1 MAAADVPKWGF
12 GQEPIKMS
20 MEFNLATPCSH
31 TRQPAWE
38 RVSTQ
43 SHPATGKTMKIMKR
57 VGLPTER
64 RAVPKPSAV
73 FLPPVVPSR
82 TREDIGLDQLSA
94 RKARRGDSFVPAF
107 GETDVCGKPDSRA
120 QCYSSELQAKV
131 NVANNFL
138 ATASGPTFQDIKAAR
153 RGIRQISPRKRP
165 ADISD
170 NIDTPVHMARV
181 GGNKLTIFH
190 SLRPIISR
198 ALQSGKHEIDLATAS
213 VAEFAHFMRRLRRNP
228 RKYIAAAGVPDLSA
242 IQDESEPES
251 PTVVRQPKIKAES
264 RSPQKRIARLA
275 QPFKKGANR
284 LADGFVQLMPGPIH
298 KADPSPHKS
307 TAAPSSPVPSSPLMH
322 STSPMLP
329 IIKPARIDSSPVFE
343 SAGTAEENEFSESH
357 ALDSSPTRPGRT
369 FCVPSEFDSSSVDEN
384 TQCPPETP
392 TKPTSPVNYSR
403 PVAPT
408 PSQWNRAEPST
419 PFTPKPQ
426 SAGPTTP
433 SQTSSPIGLAS
444 LYLPSTPKLPQST
457 YDSPSRVGS
466 FEFGKA
472 SPFQGDISWMN
483 SSVQTSEPKRIK
495 SVNQGRRRQ
504 SEPLFRKYLDSQAR
518 RRSSSPQKVRYQDE
532 DTFRDVISIASLFDS
547 IVTTPAKTATSTPSV
562 DETTV
567 VVETAINETISSDTN
582 AGNVDDSS
590 NDEVFTLIEPAA
602 IEEATELPN
611 IEPADTTADA
621 PGVDIRATQ
630 TASNELATQ
639 TPADE
644 EVPSTIEHE
653 ATNEVSNLPEPDST
667 DVHMDLTTL
676 ESSVNETA
684 VACTG
689 AVETASTEPTEVL
702 TIEAGIEDTPIN
714 DNIVMELEPEVT
726 QDVSNLPKSESTTVA
741 IDSAPT
747 ESLADETAPTETTQA
762 SAIETGVEGTAID
775 DNVVMEL
782 EYEATESHANETETT
797 EVLAIE
803 TGVQETPNDD
813 NIIMQLEPKA
823 TNDVFDLANSTDPAA
838 AESTIDS
845 NSITAIHPSPIEA
858 LAHTQADEDM
868 TEDINDVSEALTVI
882 VRTPTEN
889 DMDDIAPAPE
899 NKNREP
905 IPVEQAVVE
914 IDMRENPDIFGIH
927 VSSPPAPI
935 RNLSR
940 MAGDA
945 CSGLAKVVVTEE
957 NGRLFVRFKL
967 SAQYAHIFP
976 ASQGFDDSQLALS
989 PSAISHSPRI
999 SFDSNRIQA
1008 QPEISSPAKVDDTS
1022 IAARRSPINEMT
1034 KTPNISAFARS
1045 PSNES
1050 QFRTPELPASNST
1063 IMFGSPAGGL
1073 SPAFE
1078 YSTPNPRSIES
1089 LLRTPDASG
1098 FGNANQ
1104 GLNDEFKTPELP
1116 PSDNTLMFAS
1126 AKPMST
1132 KRTPRRQSAMT
1143 PLKQALSNTVGTQR
1157 PITPQVPT
1165 TFNHNT
1171 PKFATPIDDAA
1182 DRTLPMSWSDV
1193 QDSPN
1198 DEPLEQA
1205 IEAPGTQPTTTDPAP
1220 AQEAQAAPTA
1230 DQTSQDFDSPD
1241 REFVRNFI
1249 KRSRLASNTTDAGS
1263 PAALTT
1269 RRQPLSV
1276 RSPNRISPLKP
1287 KRKHQED
1294 VDDNVQSPLKKVK
1307 VEDDSQTDT
1316 QKPAPKKGRRTK
1328 NSRQKSE
1335 LEIDMNDL
1343 PTTTAATPTATTDDK
1358 QANELGAVTPA
1369 TRRSSRLRVQDSA
1382 SGAPKS
1388 SLPTPTPI
1396 KLNRA
1401 GAGRNGGANLKKART
1416 EDQELDR
1423 KTRSNTK
1430 KNMGDAEFPPEVL
1443 VRLAG
1448 QGEEDSDVG
1457 QESEGSAGG
1466 RRVGWK
1472 TPLAKFQGES
1482 PKKGRAAPKGKA
1494 TQGQTGISKPK
1505 STGKSTPKAKQATK
1519 VAEDLGMVANGT
1531 PAKPQRV
1538 TRSRARSGV

>member
-12 GQEPIKMS
+12 GQEPVKMA

-57 VGLPTER
+57 VGLPTEQ
-64 RAVPKPSAV
+64 RAVLKPSAI
-73 FLPPVVPSR
+73 FLPPVVPIR
-82 TREDIGLDQLSA
+82 TREAIGLDQLSS
-94 RKARRGDSFVPAF
+94 RKARRGNGFVPAF

-120 QCYSSELQAKV
+120 QCYSTELQAKV

-138 ATASGPTFQDIKAAR
+138 TTASGTTFQDIKAAR

-181 GGNKLTIFH
+181 GGNKLTILN

-213 VAEFAHFMRRLRRNP
+213 VAEFAHFMRKLRRNP

-251 PTVVRQPKIKAES
+251 PTVVRQPRIKAES

-284 LADGFVQLMPGPIH
+284 LADGFVQLMPGPNH
-298 KADPSPHKS
+298 KTDPSPNKL

-322 STSPMLP
+322 STSPVLP
-329 IIKPARIDSSPVFE
+329 AITPAGIDSSPVFE
-343 SAGTAEENEFSESH
+343 FAGAAEENEFSESH
-357 ALDSSPTRPGRT
+357 ALASSPARPGRT

-392 TKPTSPVNYSR
+392 TKPSSPVNYSR

-426 SAGPTTP
+426 SAAPTTP

-444 LYLPSTPKLPQST
+444 LYPPSTPKLPQST
-457 YDSPSRVGS
+457 YDSPSRVES

-483 SSVQTSEPKRIK
+483 NSAQTSEPKRIK

-518 RRSSSPQKVRYQDE
+518 RRSGSPQKVRYHDE
-532 DTFRDVISIASLFDS
+532 DIFRDDISIASLFDS
-547 IVTTPAKTATSTPSV
+547 IVATPAKTATSIPPV

-567 VVETAINETISSDTN
+567 AVETATNESISSDTT
-582 AGNVDDSS
+582 AGNAEDSS
-590 NDEVFTLIEPAA
+590 NDEVTTLIEPVA

-621 PGVDIRATQ
+621 SGVDT
-630 TASNELATQ
+630 TATQ
-639 TPADE
+639 TPADKK
-644 EVPSTIEHE
+644 VPNTIEHE
-653 ATNEVSNLPEPDST
+653 ATNEVSDLPEPDST
-667 DVHMDLTTL
+667 GVPMDLTTL

-689 AVETASTEPTEVL
+689 AIETAPTETAPTEPTEVS
-702 TIEAGIEDTPIN
+702 TTEAGIEDTSVD

-741 IDSAPT
+741 IGSAPT
-747 ESLADETAPTETTQA
+747 EPLVDETAPTETAPTEPTES
-762 SAIETGVEGTAID
+762 SAIETGVEGTPID
-775 DNVVMEL
+775 DNIVMEL
-782 EYEATESHANETETT
+782 EPDATQEISDLSNPESTVAAIDSAPTEPHANETETT
-797 EVLAIE
+797 EALTIE
-803 TGVQETPNDD
+803 TGVQESPIDD
-813 NIIMQLEPKA
+813 NIIMQLEAKA
-823 TNDVFDLANSTDPAA
+823 TDEVFDLASSTEPAA
-838 AESTIDS
+838 AEFGLDP
-845 NSITAIHPSPIEA
+845 NSITAVHPSPIETT
-858 LAHTQADEDM
+858 AHSQADEDM
-868 TEDINDVSEALTVI
+868 TEDVNDISEALTVI
-882 VRTPTEN
+882 VRTPTDN
-889 DMDDIAPAPE
+889 DMDDTAPSPE

-914 IDMRENPDIFGIH
+914 IDMRENPDIFGTH
-927 VSSPPAPI
+927 ASPPAPI

-976 ASQGFDDSQLALS
+976 ASQGFDESQLALS

-1008 QPEISSPAKVDDTS
+1008 QPEMSSPAKVDDTP
-1022 IAARRSPINEMT
+1022 IAARRSSIDEMT
-1034 KTPNISAFARS
+1034 KTPNISAFTRS
-1045 PSNES
+1045 PSNVSE
-1050 QFRTPELPASNST
+1050 FRTPELPASNST

-1098 FGNANQ
+1098 FSITNQ
-1104 GLNDEFKTPELP
+1104 ALNDEFKTPELP

-1132 KRTPRRQSAMT
+1132 KRTTRRQSAMT
-1143 PLKQALSNTVGTQR
+1143 PLKQALSNVAGAQR
-1157 PITPQVPT
+1157 PVTPQVLT
-1165 TFNHNT
+1165 TFDHNT

-1182 DRTLPMSWSDV
+1182 DRTLAMSWPDV

-1205 IEAPGTQPTTTDPAP
+1205 IAAPDTQPTTTDPAP
-1220 AQEAQAAPTA
+1220 TQEAQAAPTA

-1269 RRQPLSV
+1269 QRQPLSV

-1294 VDDNVQSPLKKVK
+1294 VDDDVQSPPKKAK
-1307 VEDDSQTDT
+1307 VEDDGQTDI
-1316 QKPAPKKGRRTK
+1316 QKSAPKKGRRTK

-1343 PTTTAATPTATTDDK
+1343 PTTTAATPTTTTDDK
-1358 QANELGAVTPA
+1358 QVNELGAVTPA

-1388 SLPTPTPI
+1388 SLPTP
-1396 KLNRA
+1396 
-1401 GAGRNGGANLKKART
+1401 
-1416 EDQELDR
+1416 
-1423 KTRSNTK
+1423 
-1430 KNMGDAEFPPEVL
+1430 
-1443 VRLAG
+1443 
-1448 QGEEDSDVG
+1448 
-1457 QESEGSAGG
+1457 
-1466 RRVGWK
+1466 
-1472 TPLAKFQGES
+1472 
-1482 PKKGRAAPKGKA
+1482 
-1494 TQGQTGISKPK
+1494 
-1505 STGKSTPKAKQATK
+1505 
-1519 VAEDLGMVANGT
+1519 
-1531 PAKPQRV
+1531 
-1538 TRSRARSGV
+1538 